1 MNGPQI
7 DAHLNTYGSL
17 SAHRPPSVVQHNHG
31 ARHYI
36 HLGIGSV
43 ALVATTAELAQLI
56 EGLSDVLGQVRI
68 ADMRAVMAP
77 LPEVAQ

>member
-43 ALVATTAELAQLI
+43 ALVATTAELVQLI
-56 EGLSDVLGQVRI
+56 EGLSDVLGDVRI
-68 ADMRAVMAP
+68 ADMRAAMAP
-77 LPEVAQ
+77 LPEVAR

>member
-1 MNGPQI
+1 MNGPWI
-7 DAHLNTYGSL
+7 DAHMNTYGSL
-17 SAHRPPSVVQHNHG
+17 SAHRPPWVVQHNHG

-43 ALVATTAELAQLI
+43 ALVATTAELVQLI
-56 EGLSDVLGQVRI
+56 EGLSDVLGDVRI

>member
-1 MNGPQI
+1 MNGPWI
-7 DAHLNTYGSL
+7 DAHLNTHGSR
-17 SAHRPPSVVQHNHG
+17 ANRPPTVVQHNHG

-43 ALVATTAELAQLI
+43 ALVATTDELVQLI
-56 EGLSDVLGQVRI
+56 DGLSDVLGDVRI

-77 LPEVAQ
+77 LPEVAS

>member
-7 DAHLNTYGSL
+7 DAHMNSHGRLCTHKAPSL
-17 SAHRPPSVVQHNHG
+17 VMHTHG

-43 ALVATTAELAQLI
+43 SLAATTAELAQLI

-77 LPEVAQ
+77 LPEVAG

>member
-31 ARHYI
+31 HRHYI

-43 ALVATTAELAQLI
+43 ALVATTAELVQLI
-56 EGLSDVLGQVRI
+56 EGLSDVLGDVRI

-77 LPEVAQ
+77 LPEVAR

>member
-17 SAHRPPSVVQHNHG
+17 SAHRPPSVVQHNYG

-36 HLGIGSV
+36 SLGIGSV
-43 ALVATTAELAQLI
+43 ALVATTAELVQLI
-56 EGLSDVLGQVRI
+56 EGLSDVLGDVRI

-77 LPEVAQ
+77 LPEVAR

>member
-17 SAHRPPSVVQHNHG
+17 SKHKAPSVVQHNHG

-43 ALVATTAELAQLI
+43 ALVATTDELVQLI
-56 EGLSDVLGQVRI
+56 DGLYDVLRDLRI

-77 LPEVAQ
+77 LPEVAS

>member
-1 MNGPQI
+1 VNGPQI

-17 SAHRPPSVVQHNHG
+17 SKHKAPSVVQHNHG

-36 HLGIGSV
+36 SLGIGSV
-43 ALVATTAELAQLI
+43 ALVATTDELVQLI
-56 EGLSDVLGQVRI
+56 DGLYDVLRDLRI

>member
-17 SAHRPPSVVQHNHG
+17 SKHKAPSVVQHNHG

-36 HLGIGSV
+36 SLGIGSV
-43 ALVATTAELAQLI
+43 ALVATTDELVQLI
-56 EGLSDVLGQVRI
+56 DGLYDVLRDLRI

>member
-7 DAHLNTYGSL
+7 DAHMNTYGSL
-17 SAHRPPSVVQHNHG
+17 SKHKAPSVVQHNHG

-36 HLGIGSV
+36 SLGIGSV
-43 ALVATTAELAQLI
+43 ALVATTAELVQLI
-56 EGLSDVLGQVRI
+56 EGLSDVLGDVRI

-77 LPEVAQ
+77 LPEVAS

>member
-36 HLGIGSV
+36 SLGIGSV

-56 EGLSDVLGQVRI
+56 DGLSDVLGQVRI
-68 ADMRAVMAP
+68 ADLRAVMAP
-77 LPEVAQ
+77 LPEVAG

>member
-1 MNGPQI
+1 VNGPWI
-7 DAHLNTYGSL
+7 DAHLNTHGSR
-17 SAHRPPSVVQHNHG
+17 ANRPPTVVQHNHG

-43 ALVATTAELAQLI
+43 ALVATTDELVQLI
-56 EGLSDVLGQVRI
+56 DGLYDVLRDLRI

-77 LPEVAQ
+77 LPEVAS

>member
-7 DAHLNTYGSL
+7 DGHFTSHGGR
-17 SAHRPPSVVQHNHG
+17 AHRPPSVVQHNHG

-36 HLGIGSV
+36 SLGIGSV
-43 ALVATTAELAQLI
+43 ALVATTAELVQLI
-56 EGLSDVLGQVRI
+56 EGLSDVLGDVRI

-77 LPEVAQ
+77 LPEVTQ